1 LERAQATIQAPEG
14 SLKKEGHSLIR
25 TTNGLREA
33 QFVLIERNDSLNE
46 RDFLLRKYHKMLS
59 WIYFDRNLEEETPPI
74 LRFEPSTIFEL
85 ELSTLWGG
93 EPSRPTNETN
103 ERNKSCNY
111 SRIANT
117 KLLPNLSHFKHKNL
131 IWVSFFLT

>member
-111 SRIANT
+111 SRIANFV
-117 KLLPNLSHFKHKNL
+117 KSLE
-131 IWVSFFLT
+131 